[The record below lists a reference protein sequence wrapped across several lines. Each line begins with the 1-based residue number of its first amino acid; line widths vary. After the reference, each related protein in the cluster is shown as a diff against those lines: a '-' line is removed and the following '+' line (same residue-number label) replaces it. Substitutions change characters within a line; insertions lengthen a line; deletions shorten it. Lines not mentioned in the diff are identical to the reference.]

1 MPVTKDEQLLL
12 SNYEVLQ
19 LVLQANSDLK
29 STRSNKSRQNNQ
41 QSHLATILY
50 ESVKFLEESP
60 CNLIK
65 DESVVRSLME
75 GLKQYE
81 LTKSEKLEIIN
92 HLPSSLVELQL
103 LIEDNEERLTEE
115 QLSSILELICSHVY
129 EETDVDGTVEA
140 EMEETVETKVEDQ

>member
-1 MPVTKDEQLLL
+1 MPVTRDEQLLL

-19 LVLQANSDLK
+19 LVLQANTDLK
-29 STRSNKSRQNNQ
+29 SARSNKSRQNNH

-65 DESVVRSLME
+65 DDSVVRSIME

-81 LTKSEKLEIIN
+81 LTKSEKLEILN

-115 QLSSILELICSHVY
+115 QLSSILELVSSHVY
-129 EETDVDGTVEA
+129 EEA
-140 EMEETVETKVEDQ
+140 EMEETEETEEMVEDQ